1 MTHLRLITSLC
12 LACTIT
18 ACGALPVENDAA
30 IDADQTA
37 SLEIGTG
44 LEAYEELPN
53 EAPTLEIVHGPQG
66 GYHVYLSMRV
76 AGLEPDTLL
85 WRVVRTRDGYVFANL
100 ELSARPGTFRPIDGA
115 LERVGDWVVL
125 TVNSPADV
133 TMDELRVEA
142 RATSRAGVTA
152 SAMRV
157 VRIVDDEP

>member
-1 MTHLRLITSLC
+1 MTHRRLITSLG

-18 ACGALPVENDAA
+18 ACAALPVENDAA
-30 IDADQTA
+30 IDADQRA

-44 LEAYEELPN
+44 LEAYEALPN

-76 AGLEPDTLL
+76 TGLEPDALL
-85 WRVVRTRDGYVFANL
+85 WRVVRTRDAYVFANL
-100 ELSARPGTFRPIDGA
+100 ELSARPGTFRPNDGA

-142 RATSRAGVTA
+142 RVTSRAGVTA